1 MPFFIGFGAW
11 VLLLLL
17 FTICIGGIF
26 MWIAAKIARV
36 KKSSFGRAILA
47 AVASSVVSLIV
58 SFIFGILPLIGNGL
72 GFLAGLLFSILIIMW
87 AFDTS
92 FAKAL
97 LVWIFNIIA
106 VVIAVAITALLTAG
120 SLMFLPGI

>member
-11 VLLLLL
+11 VLFLML
-17 FTICIGGIF
+17 FAVFLGGFF

-36 KKSSFGRAILA
+36 EKSTFSRALLA
-47 AVASSVVSLIV
+47 AVTSSIVAIIV
-58 SFIFGILPLIGNGL
+58 SFIFGVLPVIGNGL

-92 FAKAL
+92 FFKAL
-97 LVWIFNIIA
+97 LVWVFDIIAMIIA
-106 VVIAVAITALLTAG
+106 VVLTALVTAG
-120 SLMFLPGI
+120 SFMMFACV